1 MATQLFGPTI
11 PGLAIPEHDYVAL
24 AYSGSNLAT
33 VAYSQGG
40 ISGTVVAVLTLS
52 YDGNGNVTGIAK
64 T

>member
-11 PGLAIPEHDYVAL
+11 PGLAIPEHNYVAL

-33 VAYSQGG
+33 VTYLQGG

-52 YDGNGNVTGIAK
+52 YDGSGNMTSIAK
-64 T
+64 S